1 MQAAGRLSLQV
12 WLGEPVLDGTRAEGL
27 TVELAGESR
36 RLGPCRYAAGSEPSV
51 GNLYFLENL
60 YDCRALCSAGR
71 VIDQRAVFDNLPAV
85 LSQKDRVR
93 PEFRD
98 HVAAVAYD
106 LSVYRRFFD
115 EQDRALSS
123 EPAEAAAAGAEALI
137 ATEGKRFLA
146 FLDGKVAELRELVR
160 GYRPEEHERHG
171 FYLRR
176 QLWPYLMASEL
187 LRRTNL
193 KPSGYLGDAE
203 LIRMIN
209 ENAYLGASTFAQLMH
224 KHPLTT
230 VAAEAVRARRHL
242 VPRELMAARARLSSA
257 TPVRVLCLACGP
269 ACELEELLAS
279 EPGQLEGVELVL
291 LDQDPAALEL
301 ARRSL
306 RAAEARVGRGV
317 RVRYEQESARTML
330 RARDLRER
338 FGGCGFIYSTGLFDY
353 LTTPVARALLAR
365 AYDLLAPR
373 GTLLVGNFHV
383 ACPTRVHMDYWGDWP
398 LIYRT
403 EEAFLALAEGLPYAG
418 RTIIYDDT
426 RSQMFLRLEKPA

>member
-1 MQAAGRLSLQV
+1 M
-12 WLGEPVLDGTRAEGL
+12 
-27 TVELAGESR
+27 
-36 RLGPCRYAAGSEPSV
+36 
-51 GNLYFLENL
+51 
-60 YDCRALCSAGR
+60 
-71 VIDQRAVFDNLPAV
+71 
-85 LSQKDRVR
+85 
-93 PEFRD
+93 
-98 HVAAVAYD
+98 
-106 LSVYRRFFD
+106 
-115 EQDRALSS
+115 
-123 EPAEAAAAGAEALI
+123 
-137 ATEGKRFLA
+137 
-146 FLDGKVAELRELVR
+146 AELRELVR

-317 RVRYEQESARTML
+317 GFATSRSRPGPCSAPGTCGSVS
-330 RARDLRER
+330 
-338 FGGCGFIYSTGLFDY
+338 GGAASSTRQGSS
-353 LTTPVARALLAR
+353 
-365 AYDLLAPR
+365 
-373 GTLLVGNFHV
+373 
-383 ACPTRVHMDYWGDWP
+383 
-398 LIYRT
+398 
-403 EEAFLALAEGLPYAG
+403 
-418 RTIIYDDT
+418 TI
-426 RSQMFLRLEKPA
+426 